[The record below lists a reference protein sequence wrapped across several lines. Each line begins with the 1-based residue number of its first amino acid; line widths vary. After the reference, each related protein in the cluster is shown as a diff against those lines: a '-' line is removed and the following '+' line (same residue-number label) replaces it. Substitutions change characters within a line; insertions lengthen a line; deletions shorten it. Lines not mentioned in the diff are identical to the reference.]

1 MSPDLTEKVTH
12 IEPSKHSTD
21 EVDEFLRHVD
31 SHVDAARGAGSP
43 AIKPNKALGEDG
55 KPASDTQDNAAI

>member
-1 MSPDLTEKVTH
+1 MTREQSAH

-21 EVDEFLRHVD
+21 EVDEFLRHVE
-31 SHVDAARGAGSP
+31 SGVHTEQGAGSP

-55 KPASDTQDNAAI
+55 KPETETPSTA